1 LSSGWS
7 RASLAIVVLSPL
19 LPSSLAAEPPSL
31 DRGFHDLYNLQ
42 FNDAQ
47 AEFDGWQQRFPD
59 DPIGP
64 AAESAA
70 CLFQELDRLGILELQ
85 LFTHTDSVGPKKKVE
100 PDPKIRVRF
109 LDAVKRATD
118 KANRRMAVNPLDV
131 DAMFA
136 MTLASGQTSDY
147 QALIEKHTLAS
158 LQSAKRATAWAQ
170 QLLAVDPHYYDAYV
184 ASGSEKY
191 IIGSLIAPVRWL
203 LSLGG
208 VNGDKDEG
216 IRQVTL
222 TAQNGRYLAPLARIL
237 LAIAY
242 TREHKDADALALLL
256 KLRADFP
263 ANTVFA
269 NALARFNRQ

>member
-1 LSSGWS
+1 LSAGWS
-7 RASLAIVVLSPL
+7 RAGLAIVVLGPL

-42 FNDAQ
+42 FDDAQ
-47 AEFDGWQQRFPD
+47 AQFYGWQQRFPD
-59 DPIGP
+59 DPLGP

-70 CLFQELDRLGILELQ
+70 CLFQEFDRLGILELQ
-85 LFTHTDSVGPKKKVE
+85 LFTHSDSVGPKKKVG

-118 KANRRMAVNPLDV
+118 KANRRMAANPLDV

-136 MTLASGQTSDY
+136 MTLASGQTADY
-147 QALIEKHTLAS
+147 QALIEHHTLAS

-170 QLLAVDPHYYDAYV
+170 QLLAVDPHYYDGYI

-222 TAQNGRYLAPLARIL
+222 AAQNGRYLAPFARIL

-242 TREHKDADALALLL
+242 AREHKDADALALLL

-269 NALARFNRQ
+269 NALTRFDRQ